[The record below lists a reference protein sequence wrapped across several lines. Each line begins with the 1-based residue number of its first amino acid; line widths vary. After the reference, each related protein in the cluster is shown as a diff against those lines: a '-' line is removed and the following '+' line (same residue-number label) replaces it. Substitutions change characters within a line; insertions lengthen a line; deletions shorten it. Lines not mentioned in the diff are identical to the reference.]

1 MRSPH
6 YRPRS
11 RCVCVELPEPE
22 RSRLGDIA
30 ERLVRGDWPV
40 TSPPTCVERRRLR
53 RLAVFAESSSNRR
66 DVRTSRKS
74 SIFLRRKVGVVFMR
88 VNSKCAHQ
96 VRPPLT
102 QTRGGQRSV
111 NIGKHL
117 APTRDPPLGAV
128 HSGGPLRQPAVLS
141 FGSPSPGHN
150 IAPAFQP
157 LAATGDFTLELVSEQ
172 TRHLANHPSTALG
185 TSP

>member
-1 MRSPH
+1 VVGLRSSLQPTH
-6 YRPRS
+6 DAMSSRFFRDVHHPRHWTAAAHGCLKPAPAS
-11 RCVCVELPEPE
+11 
-22 RSRLGDIA
+22 
-30 ERLVRGDWPV
+30 
-40 TSPPTCVERRRLR
+40 RLR
-53 RLAVFAESSSNRR
+53 RVLLHLWYGIALHERVLGT
-66 DVRTSRKS
+66 TSRKS
-74 SIFLRRKVGVVFMR
+74 SIFLWRKVGVVFMR